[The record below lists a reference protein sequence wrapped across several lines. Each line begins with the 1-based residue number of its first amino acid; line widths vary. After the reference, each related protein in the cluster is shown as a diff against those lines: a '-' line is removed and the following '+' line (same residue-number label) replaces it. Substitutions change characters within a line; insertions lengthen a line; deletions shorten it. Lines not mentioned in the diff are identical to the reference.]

1 MADDTPKFLT
11 GSLLRHISVMS
22 LTSSVGL
29 IAIFAVDFI
38 DMIFISM
45 LGNAELAAAVGFAG
59 AILFFTTSF
68 GIGISIAAGALVSQA
83 IGSGDKELL
92 RRRAG
97 TALVYGVV
105 FGSIFAGIVWAYL
118 SPLAQMM
125 GATGETLTLSVLY
138 LSIIVPSLPF
148 LLVGMVGMALLRAF
162 GDAKR
167 AMWATIAGGVVNA
180 ILDPILIFGLDMEL
194 AGAAWASVAARATI
208 AVVALYP
215 IFKFHG
221 GIAKPNLGAMR
232 LDLMPIM
239 AIAIPAILTQMATP
253 IGQAFVTRSMA
264 AFGEDAVAGMAITAR
279 ITPLAFGVLF
289 ALSGAIGPIIGQN
302 FGAGQH
308 DRVRQAFKEGVLFT
322 LIYVVLA
329 TIALYVLRA
338 PIADLF
344 QATGVARSLVYLFC
358 GPLALAFFFNG
369 VIFVGN
375 ASFNNLGHP
384 FYSTW
389 INWGRNT
396 LGTIP
401 MVYFGGLWFGPSGVL
416 VGAALGGIVFAAI
429 TWVLALKVMARQA
442 QIKPPDQGFQRQA
455 RLMSLLHLRR

>member
-1 MADDTPKFLT
+1 MSGEKPVFLT
-11 GSLLRHISVMS
+11 GSLFRHIAVMS

-45 LGNAELAAAVGFAG
+45 LGKAELAAAVGFAG

-83 IGSGDKELL
+83 IGSGDQELL

-105 FGSIFAGIVWAYL
+105 FGAIFAAMVWAYL
-118 SPLAQMM
+118 TPLAQMM
-125 GATGETLTLSVLY
+125 GASGETLTMSVLY

-148 LLVGMVGMALLRAF
+148 LLIGMVGMALLRAF

-180 ILDPILIFGLDMEL
+180 VLDPILIFGLNMEL
-194 AGAAWASVAARATI
+194 AGAAWASVAARMTI
-208 AVVALYP
+208 AFVALYP
-215 IFKFHG
+215 IFKYHT
-221 GIAKPNLGAMR
+221 GIARPNLSDLR

-253 IGQAFVTRSMA
+253 VGQAFVTRSMA
-264 AFGEDAVAGMAITAR
+264 AFGEGAVAGMAITAR

-302 FGAGQH
+302 FGAEQH

-322 LIYVVLA
+322 LIYVILA
-329 TIALYVLRA
+329 TVALYFLRA
-338 PIADLF
+338 PIAELF
-344 QATGVARSLVYLFC
+344 QADGVARSLVYLFC

-401 MVYFGGLWFGPSGVL
+401 LVYLGGLWYGPAGVL
-416 VGAALGGIVFAAI
+416 VGAAFGGILFAAI
-429 TWVLALKVMARQA
+429 TWFLALKVMAQ
-442 QIKPPDQGFQRQA
+442 QEDIKPADKGFQRHA
-455 RLMSLLHLRR
+455 RLMSLFHNRR